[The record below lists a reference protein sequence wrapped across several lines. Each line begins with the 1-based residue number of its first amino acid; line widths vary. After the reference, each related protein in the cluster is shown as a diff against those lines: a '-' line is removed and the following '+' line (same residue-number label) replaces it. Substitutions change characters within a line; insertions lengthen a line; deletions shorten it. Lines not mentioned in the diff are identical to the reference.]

1 MNATQVIGTVGLIA
15 ALAAPAAAGQDPLVA
30 AKDLYA
36 AASYEE
42 ALATLTRLA
51 DGAAPDVA
59 RQIDQYRAFSLFAL
73 GRTEEAER
81 VAESLI
87 RANPLARLA
96 DGEASPRIESMFA
109 AVRRRVLPGL
119 IRDEYRAAR
128 AAIDSGNVEA
138 TEPRL
143 VRVSRMLEEV
153 RASGPIDDT
162 LSDLSLLVDGFLD
175 LSRATARQQA
185 AREAA
190 AATATPAVTAPA
202 PAVTTAAGAAAARPP
217 APARADNSR
226 TPTPASRAGI
236 IYAGAGDS
244 QLKPPVALSQPAPEL
259 PRTVAEVMKRT
270 SQKSLV
276 LELIIGETGEVEDVT
291 VVESVVPV
299 YDLLVVRTARQ
310 WKYRPATFDGV
321 PVRFRKSVTI
331 DFRDQ

>member
-1 MNATQVIGTVGLIA
+1 MNARQAIGTVGLLA
-15 ALAAPAAAGQDPLVA
+15 ALAAPAAARQDPLVA

-36 AASYEE
+36 SASYEE
-42 ALATLTRLA
+42 ALATLTSLA

-73 GRTEEAER
+73 GRTAEAER

-96 DGEASPRIESMFA
+96 EGEVSPRIESMFA

-128 AAIDSGNVEA
+128 AAIDGGSVEA
-138 TEPRL
+138 NEPRL
-143 VRVSRMLEEV
+143 LRVSRMLEEM
-153 RASGPIDDT
+153 RALGPMDDT

-175 LSRATARQQA
+175 LSRAAARQQA
-185 AREAA
+185 ARDATAPTTTVAAVAAPSA
-190 AATATPAVTAPA
+190 AATT
-202 PAVTTAAGAAAARPP
+202 GA
-217 APARADNSR
+217 APARPLAPARTDSSR
-226 TPTPASRAGI
+226 PPSPASRAGI
-236 IYAGAGDS
+236 IYAGAGDR
-244 QLKPPVALSQPAPEL
+244 QLRPPVVVSQPAPEL

-276 LELIIGETGEVEDVT
+276 LELIIGETGEVEDIT

-299 YDLLVVRTARQ
+299 YDLLVVRAARQ